1 MNKSHLLRILVA
13 ANVLLAFASVGA
25 EAFFGWTLPPELAQY
40 ERARLAIDF
49 SNPIYVLR
57 VLMIAVTSLL
67 AFAAWIGL
75 ASFWRHAR
83 GLYLVSWAT
92 WIFFVLFAGARVRT
106 SVGSA
111 FGVMEAL
118 VAGVIVGLVYFSD
131 LAGRFEGTP
140 AAGVARQVQGLSADR
155 T

>member
-1 MNKSHLLRILVA
+1 MNKSHLLRILVV

-25 EAFFGWTLPPELAQY
+25 EAFFGWTLPPELSQY

-49 SNPIYVLR
+49 SNPVYVFR

-67 AFAAWIGL
+67 TFAAWIGL

-83 GLYLVSWAT
+83 GLYLVSWAI
-92 WIFFVLFAGARVRT
+92 WILFVLFAGARVRT
-106 SVGSA
+106 SVGSVFA
-111 FGVMEAL
+111 FETVP
-118 VAGVIVGLVYFSD
+118 V
-131 LAGRFEGTP
+131 P
-140 AAGVARQVQGLSADR
+140 ARPVRTLSADR